1 MSSKYEDAE
10 APESQRGRAIAECEA
25 ALADWGVRMPDV
37 RPLVL
42 DFGLGR
48 FGEIG
53 LIEYWVANE
62 VEHGYCAKF
71 LFVFDRQ
78 TCPKH
83 YHMRKHETFFVVKG
97 EVEMECGAQVR
108 ALKAGDTLVMPPA
121 TPHRFI
127 GCGPALLLEAS
138 QPSVRD
144 DNFFEDKRIGRDGV
158 I

>member
-1 MSSKYEDAE
+1 MSGRYGDVEP
-10 APESQRGRAIAECEA
+10 PESQRAKAIAECETV
-25 ALADWGVRMPDV
+25 LVDWGFRMPDV

-71 LFVFDRQ
+71 LFVFDGQ

-97 EVEMECGAQVR
+97 QVEMECGPQVQV
-108 ALKAGDTLVMPPA
+108 LGAGDTLVMPPG
-121 TPHRFI
+121 TPHRFT
-127 GCGPALLLEAS
+127 GRGPALLLETS

-144 DNFFEDKRIGRDGV
+144 DNIFADKRIGRDGV

>member
-1 MSSKYEDAE
+1 MSSAYGDVEP
-10 APESQRGRAIAECEA
+10 PEPRRTKAIAECET
-25 ALADWGVRMPDV
+25 ALADWGLRTPDV

-42 DFGLGR
+42 DFGLRR

-71 LFVFDRQ
+71 LFVFDGQ

-97 EVEMECGAQVR
+97 EVEMECGPEVQV
-108 ALKAGDTLVMPPA
+108 LKAGDTLVMPPG
-121 TPHRFI
+121 TPHRFT
-127 GCGPALLLEAS
+127 GRGPSLLLEAS

-144 DNFFEDKRIGRDGV
+144 DNFFEDKRIGRAGV

>member
-1 MSSKYEDAE
+1 MSGRYGDVEPPEAE
-10 APESQRGRAIAECEA
+10 RERAIAACEA
-25 ALADWGVRMPDV
+25 VWADWGVRMPDV

-48 FGEIG
+48 FDEIG

-62 VEHGYCAKF
+62 VEQGYCAKF
-71 LFVFDRQ
+71 LFVFDGQ

-97 EVEMECGAQVR
+97 EVEMECGPHVQV
-108 ALKAGDTLVMPPA
+108 LGSGDTLVMPPG
-121 TPHRFI
+121 TPHRFS
-127 GCGPALLLEAS
+127 GRGPALLLEAS

-144 DNFFEDKRIGRDGV
+144 DNIFEDKRIGRDGV